1 MPPATASPGLS
12 SPSPTPAAPDKRLR
26 IIDRTMRLH
35 GDASHAL
42 IETLHAVQEAFGYL
56 EPDLMRYVASRLKV
70 PLSRVYAVATF
81 YHFFTLKPP
90 GEHTC
95 VLCKGTACYIGGTA
109 EILRRVEEMLG
120 IQAGQTT
127 ADGKVSFMIARC
139 LGSCGLAP
147 AGVFDGSIVGNL
159 TLDTVVN
166 KLRQWRP
173 DDADHRKSAGDR
185 ENGDRFR

>member
-1 MPPATASPGLS
+1 MTPETASPGSS
-12 SPSPTPAAPDKRLR
+12 SPSLSPAAPDKRLR

-35 GDASHAL
+35 GYASHAL

-56 EPDLMRYVASRLKV
+56 DADLMRYVADRLKV

-95 VLCKGTACYIGGTA
+95 VLCKGTACHIGGSA
-109 EILRRVEEMLG
+109 EILRKVEEILEVH
-120 IQAGQTT
+120 AGETT
-127 ADGKVSFMIARC
+127 AEGKISLMIARC
-139 LGSCGLAP
+139 LGSCVLAP
-147 AGVFDGSIVGNL
+147 AGVFDGTIVGNL

-166 KLRQWRP
+166 KLQEWRP
-173 DDADHRKSAGDR
+173 HGADHRESAGDH

>member
-1 MPPATASPGLS
+1 MPPATASPALS
-12 SPSPTPAAPDKRLR
+12 SPSPSPAAPDKRLR

-35 GDASHAL
+35 GYASHAL

-56 EPDLMRYVASRLKV
+56 DPDLMRYVAGRLKV

-95 VLCKGTACYIGGTA
+95 VLCKGTACHIGGAA
-109 EILRRVEEMLG
+109 EILRQVEAMLG
-120 IQAGQTT
+120 VHAGETT
-127 ADGKVSFMIARC
+127 ADKKISLMIARC

-147 AGVFDGSIVGNL
+147 AGVFDGTIVGNL

-166 KLRQWRP
+166 KLQEWRSH
-173 DDADHRKSAGDR
+173 DADHRKSAGDC
-185 ENGDRFR
+185 ENRDRCP